1 MNLLKYPVRSKILK
15 YADTHTLSSRKLRN
29 LSAFGIYVSEVLT
42 NILNRFPMER
52 FQQIVSSALKKGLG
66 SVNAAHRENVLL
78 QSEFKRF
85 SKLPET
91 AARRALLQF
100 DFEEL
105 LQDKFAK
112 EYNFDAWC
120 WAEDYDKATLT
131 QILQNAKL
139 DNPKVYA
146 RGCPREG
153 VLLLAMMGAGEP
165 LGKQAFDSFEFSVIY

>member
-1 MNLLKYPVRSKILK
+1 
-15 YADTHTLSSRKLRN
+15 
-29 LSAFGIYVSEVLT
+29 
-42 NILNRFPMER
+42 MER
-52 FQQIVSSALKKGLG
+52 FQRIVPTMLKKGLG
-66 SVNAAHRENVLL
+66 SVSAAHRENVLL

-85 SKLPET
+85 SKLSET

-112 EYNFDAWC
+112 EYNLDAWC

-131 QILQNAKL
+131 QVLQSAKV

-153 VLLLAMMGAGEP
+153 VLLLAMMGSGEP
-165 LGKQAFDSFEFSVIY
+165 LGKQAFESVEFSVSF